1 MNPQNSTNGTQPWQY
16 EGFPGGFR
24 GQRILAATIKSMN
37 KYLGFGA
44 TQSTRLLFGGC
55 TPGVVYNL
63 DNVNN
68 IIRGLGIKQE
78 MVTVQGIFD
87 SAVVLDVQPLSPT
100 TLPLAVRCP
109 CAARHALMCVRALM
123 RHACLCM

>member
-1 MNPQNSTNGTQPWQY
+1 MVPY
-16 EGFPGGFR
+16 AGFAGGFR
-24 GQRILAATIKSMN
+24 GQRIINATLASMVKN
-37 KYLGFGA
+37 LGFG
-44 TQSTRLLFGGC
+44 STDSTKLLFGGC

-100 TLPLAVRCP
+100 TLPLAVRFC
-109 CAARHALMCVRALM
+109 CNARHARWCCACVR
-123 RHACLCM
+123 